1 MDPDSSSDDDV
12 NAGMA
17 QLRLS
22 GEKLLELP
30 DELLAIIGA
39 FAPTGGLVRSS
50 RRCLLNNGHG
60 EQLANMGPAPFQDYQ
75 ISQFLR
81 KDPEQTWEAA
91 FRGPGPLPDGA
102 SRRRFVPRGPLAF
115 PKAERKPRSEWIQE
129 AA

>member
-12 NAGMA
+12 NAGMT

-22 GEKLLELP
+22 GDKLLELP
-30 DELLAIIGA
+30 DELLAIIGV

-50 RRCLLNNGHG
+50 RRCLKVTESAYGHG

-75 ISQFLR
+75 ISEFLR

-91 FRGPGPLPDGA
+91 FRGPGPLPEGA
-102 SRRRFVPRGPLAF
+102 SRRRFMPRPLAF
-115 PKAERKPRSEWIQE
+115 PKAERTPRSEWI
-129 AA
+129 